1 MKLVVIDGL
10 GGGLGAQIISSIEKV
25 LNDSVEIIALGSNS
39 AATARMI
46 NQGADRGATGENAI
60 KFTVKKADII
70 IGPIGIIVPNSM
82 SGEITPAMAE
92 AVASVTA
99 KKYLIGIKQPHFN
112 LVGLTDDSINEMID
126 DLVEQ
131 LKDNIAEKYLLS

>member
-39 AATARMI
+39 AATTRMI
-46 NQGADRGATGENAI
+46 KEGASKGATGENAI
-60 KFTVKKADII
+60 KFSVNKADII

-82 SGEITPAMAE
+82 SGEITPVMAE
-92 AVASVTA
+92 AVASVSA
-99 KKYLIGIKQPHFN
+99 EKYLIGIKQPHFN
-112 LVGLTDDSINEMID
+112 LIGLRDDSINEMID
-126 DLVEQ
+126 DLVEK
-131 LKDNIAEKYLLS
+131 LKGNIDEKYLLS